1 MTSYIFGVRLDD
13 APSEGLREVLERF
26 LDGDR
31 TSRIFPINPELFLR
45 ARDDPAYAEVLNTA
59 DLALPDGTGV
69 AMVETLRQ
77 RRRVPRWPG
86 VEIGEML
93 LRMAADRG
101 ATVVFFGGSTEA
113 AERAADRWR
122 RTLPGVRIEIVGT
135 GASVTEDGIAWPAH
149 RDADL
154 TRAIDAVHPAIV
166 LVGLGAPKQERW
178 IDRNADAIA
187 SARIM
192 IGIGGAFDMWA
203 GRLRRAP
210 PWLRRLGLE
219 WAWRLALEPGRLPRA
234 IRATIIFPARALFDR
249 TD

>member
-31 TSRIFPINPELFLR
+31 TSRIFTPNPEILLR
-45 ARDDPAYAEVLNTA
+45 ARDDPAYAEVMNTA

-69 AMVETLRQ
+69 AMVEMLRQ

-86 VEIGEML
+86 VEIGGML

-122 RTLPGVRIEIVGT
+122 RALPGVRIELVGT
-135 GASVTEDGIAWPAH
+135 GATVTEDGIAWPAH
-149 RDADL
+149 SDADL
-154 TRAIDAVHPAIV
+154 TRAIDAGAPGDRPRRTRRPEAGAVDRSERGCHRVCSDHDRGRWCVRHVGGTSPPGASV
-166 LVGLGAPKQERW
+166 APSARTRVGLEACTRTGPPAQGDP
-178 IDRNADAIA
+178 RNDHLSGT
-187 SARIM
+187 SAVRSY
-192 IGIGGAFDMWA
+192 
-203 GRLRRAP
+203 
-210 PWLRRLGLE
+210 
-219 WAWRLALEPGRLPRA
+219 
-234 IRATIIFPARALFDR
+234 
-249 TD
+249 